1 MFLYCAY
8 AAVMAL
14 AIVLL
19 IMPKFLPYLK
29 KLKFGQTIY
38 DLGPKA
44 HLAKQGT
51 PNMGGIVTA
60 LATVLTTVVITVAVG
75 IKQKW
80 SFGLDNALWPVLF
93 ITVGCMALFGFPDDY
108 IKDVKKDHEGL
119 KPKQK
124 LIGQMIVGLIFSL
137 YCFFYVGSDVIVP
150 FTGITWDLGWFYIPI
165 MTVLV
170 MFITNSANLQDGVD
184 GILSSVTIVGMA
196 AFGLIALFLST
207 ALTAAMSAGGSL
219 PILDAF
225 PMGSLEA
232 WFPVIALLCFALA
245 GASLGFLKYN
255 RHPAKIFMGD
265 TGSMFI
271 GGAMVGVAMLMKCQF
286 LLIPI
291 CFTCIMSS
299 VSVMIQ
305 TTYFKY
311 TKKKYGQGK
320 RIFKMSPLHHHFELC
335 GMKENQIVLMYAAV
349 TLALSVIAVL
359 SMRAFF

>member
-1 MFLYCAY
+1 MFLQCAL
-8 AAVMAL
+8 AAVAAM
-14 AIVLL
+14 AIVFLV
-19 IMPKFLPYLK
+19 MPKFLPFLK

-38 DLGPKA
+38 DKGPQA

-60 LATVLTTVVITVAVG
+60 LATVLTTAVITVIVG
-75 IKQKW
+75 VKQHW
-80 SFGLDNALWPVLF
+80 GFGIGNALWPILF

-124 LIGQMIVGLIFSL
+124 LIGQMIVGLLFSL
-137 YCFFYVGSDVIVP
+137 YCYWQIGSDVVIP
-150 FTGITWDLGWFYIPI
+150 FTDKTWDLGVFYIPI

-184 GILSSVTIVGMA
+184 GILSSVTVIGMA
-196 AFGLIALFLST
+196 AFGLIALFLTQCTQES
-207 ALTAAMSAGGSL
+207 LTR
-219 PILDAF
+219 LDGFYRTVA
-225 PMGSLEA
+225 
-232 WFPVIALLCFALA
+232 VLCFALA
-245 GASLGFLKYN
+245 GASVGFLHYN

-271 GGAMVGVAMLMKCQF
+271 GGAMVGVSMLMKCQF

-299 VSVMIQ
+299 VSVMLQ

-311 TKKKYGQGK
+311 TRKKTGTGK
-320 RIFKMSPLHHHFELC
+320 RIFKMAPLHHHFELS

-349 TLALSVIAVL
+349 TLALCVIAVL
-359 SMRAFF
+359 SMQQFFH